1 MTFRVVD
8 PATGAEGDS
17 FDLHDDAATDAALAA
32 ATLAQRAWG
41 DRDFGARRRVLGAV
55 ADRLRGETDR
65 WARRMTAEMG
75 KPIDQ
80 SRSEIEKCAWVCDYY
95 AENAE
100 PFLAPVEA
108 ETDASRSYWVH
119 QPLGT
124 ILGIMPWNFPHWQ
137 VFRFA
142 APTLMAGNAVL
153 LKHAPNVPGCAEDIA
168 EIFHSA
174 GLPDGLF
181 TNLRL
186 DNDQI
191 SEWMADDR
199 IAAVTLT
206 GSVRAGKA
214 VASRAGGLVKKTVLE
229 LGGSDPYLILED
241 ADLDHAAERCVTS
254 RMINAGQSCIAA
266 KRFIALDGVHDAFV
280 ERVVERMGSYEM
292 GEPRDESTKL
302 GPMARADLRDEVH
315 RQVEASIDAGARCA
329 LGGEIPDRAGAW
341 YPATVLTGVTP
352 EMPAGSEEVFG
363 PVASVLRAPDQETAI
378 EWANAT
384 RYGLGAAVFTD
395 DVERGE
401 RIARERLEAGAC
413 FVNDFVR
420 SHPHLPFG
428 GIRESG
434 YGREL
439 SPLGIREFV
448 NRKTVWVR

>member
-55 ADRLRGETDR
+55 ADRLRGDTDR

-254 RMINAGQSCIAA
+254 RMINSGQSCIAA

>member
-8 PATGAEGDS
+8 PTTGVERES
-17 FDLHDDAATDAALAA
+17 FPLHDEAAVDAALAGA
-32 ATLAQRAWG
+32 VEAQRDW
-41 DRDFGARRRVLGAV
+41 DTVDFDERGRILRAV
-55 ADRLRGETDR
+55 ADRLRDDTDR
-65 WARRMTAEMG
+65 WADRMTAEMG
-75 KPIDQ
+75 KPITQ

-100 PFLAPVEA
+100 GFLEPTHADTEA
-108 ETDASRSYWVH
+108 ASSYWVH
-119 QPLGT
+119 RPLGV

-153 LKHAPNVPGCAEDIA
+153 LKHAPNVPGCAEDLA
-168 EIFHSA
+168 EIFDSA
-174 GLPDGLF
+174 GLPGGLF

-186 DNDQI
+186 DNDQV

-214 VASRAGGLVKKTVLE
+214 VASRAGGLIKKTVLE

-241 ADLDHAAERCVTS
+241 ADLDHAAEQCVTS
-254 RMINAGQSCIAA
+254 RMINSGQSCIAA
-266 KRFIALDGVHDAFV
+266 KRFIVLDAVHDAFV
-280 ERVVERMGSYEM
+280 ERVVDRMRGYVM
-292 GEPRDESTKL
+292 HDPTDDESEL
-302 GPMARADLRDEVH
+302 GPLAREDLRDEVH
-315 RQVEASIDAGARCA
+315 RQVEASVDAGARCE

-352 EMPAGSEEVFG
+352 DMPAGSEEVFG
-363 PVASVLRAPDQETAI
+363 PVAAVLRAPDEDTAI
-378 EWANAT
+378 EWANGT
-384 RYGLGAAVFTD
+384 RYGLGAAVFTK
-395 DVERGE
+395 DVDRGE
-401 RIARERLEAGAC
+401 RIARDRLEAGAC

-428 GIRESG
+428 GVRESG